1 MIVNEPTAGEH
12 EFAQPKISILPLALS
27 DVDEVS
33 RLERRCFALAWSPSA
48 YVTEIGNPS
57 AYYVV
62 ARTADDTII
71 GYAGMWVIMDEAHLT
86 TVAVEPAARGR
97 KIGER
102 LLHNLLITSIA
113 RGAERATLEVRETN
127 SVAHNLYL
135 KYKFADVALRK
146 NYYSDNR
153 ENAIIMWANDMTS
166 VQYREMLLEYGQ
178 RLDNVEAQNR

>member
-1 MIVNEPTAGEH
+1 
-12 EFAQPKISILPLALS
+12 
-27 DVDEVS
+27 
-33 RLERRCFALAWSPSA
+33 
-48 YVTEIGNPS
+48 
-57 AYYVV
+57 
-62 ARTADDTII
+62 
-71 GYAGMWVIMDEAHLT
+71 MWVIMDEAHLT